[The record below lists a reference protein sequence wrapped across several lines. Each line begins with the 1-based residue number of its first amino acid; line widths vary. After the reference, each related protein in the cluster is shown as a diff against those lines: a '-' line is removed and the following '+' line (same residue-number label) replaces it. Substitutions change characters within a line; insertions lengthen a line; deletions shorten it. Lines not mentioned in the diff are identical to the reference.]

1 MGHSGAKRSSQM
13 ASYMNGDFGGG
24 PSKAGLPYQVGR
36 SSAVSFAFRQ
46 TSQNL
51 TVLKGRKYRLNKV
64 LQLSITT
71 LATKYNNAIVV
82 YNDGTQFNDTTDI
95 QAKLSGLSSP
105 GDDNKILVLNEIL
118 EARTAKNTAQTAYDN
133 A

>member
-1 MGHSGAKRSSQM
+1 MIIK
-13 ASYMNGDFGGG
+13 
-24 PSKAGLPYQVGR
+24 
-36 SSAVSFAFRQ
+36 SFQFF
-46 TSQNL
+46 T
-51 TVLKGRKYRLNKV
+51 YRLNTV

-118 EARTAKNTAQTAYDN
+118 EARTAKNTAQTDYDN

>member
-1 MGHSGAKRSSQM
+1 MGHGGAKRSSQM

-24 PSKAGLPYQVGR
+24 PIKAGLPYQVGR

-51 TVLKGRKYRLNKV
+51 TVLKGRKYRLNTV

-95 QAKLSGLSSP
+95 QAKLAGLSSP